1 MKKIRLPS
9 DMGIYLWLGLLF
21 IVVLMLLP
29 RKARFNYEY
38 EKGAKWRYE
47 TLAADFDFPIL
58 KTASQLQEEKSAVS
72 AESRLCYKYDH
83 DVVRQALTEAEK
95 LTIEPQMRGQLVE
108 LISEIYSRGVI
119 DASQLPHDVKV
130 VMIRKDKHYE
140 ECVASEIYT
149 PTSAC
154 NALYEKMFV
163 MNPSSV
169 NLDMELN
176 KSGAYDLITPNLKRD
191 QEGEML
197 LQSYKGSEAVSP
209 TMGYISAGQVI
220 IEHGETISTK
230 AYQLLESYKAEYSRS
245 VGYSG
250 PRFLLWLG
258 NGLIAFIFCVM
269 VFLAIVYCNPSVFA
283 NRAKF
288 LYLLFI
294 IALALTGSL
303 LIGRARTAYLFI
315 APFTLF
321 CLYLLPYFKKSLVAL
336 LYCIVLLVI
345 PLFVTGGWEVYMV
358 YLVAGTV
365 TIIAVDRIT
374 KSWHQFIMALCVFA
388 SMMLTY
394 IAFRLIEGTIGDFSA
409 DHIIFLALG
418 AFLPVAGYPLI
429 FLMERMFG
437 MVSASRLEEYS
448 DPSNKLLQELSLKA
462 PGTFQHSLAVMNMA
476 DAVARSIDANVPL
489 VRAGAMYH
497 DIGKMANPLCFIENE
512 TLGAK
517 YHQNL
522 TTKQSAEAI
531 LRHVP
536 DGLEIAR
543 KYKLPQIICEFIETH
558 HGVSCTGYFY
568 SKYVNEGGDPAN
580 KSDFMY
586 KGRKPWTKEQAILML
601 CDSIEAA
608 SRTLKENSPEVFEAF
623 VEKMVRAKMDDGQ
636 LDNCKLTIKELVTI
650 KSVLKDYLGRLY
662 HARIVYPAS
671 K

>member
-1 MKKIRLPS
+1 
-9 DMGIYLWLGLLF
+9 
-21 IVVLMLLP
+21 
-29 RKARFNYEY
+29 
-38 EKGAKWRYE
+38 
-47 TLAADFDFPIL
+47 
-58 KTASQLQEEKSAVS
+58 
-72 AESRLCYKYDH
+72 
-83 DVVRQALTEAEK
+83 
-95 LTIEPQMRGQLVE
+95 
-108 LISEIYSRGVI
+108 
-119 DASQLPHDVKV
+119 
-130 VMIRKDKHYE
+130 
-140 ECVASEIYT
+140 
-149 PTSAC
+149 
-154 NALYEKMFV
+154 
-163 MNPSSV
+163 
-169 NLDMELN
+169 
-176 KSGAYDLITPNLKRD
+176 
-191 QEGEML
+191 
-197 LQSYKGSEAVSP
+197 
-209 TMGYISAGQVI
+209 
-220 IEHGETISTK
+220 
-230 AYQLLESYKAEYSRS
+230 
-245 VGYSG
+245 
-250 PRFLLWLG
+250 
-258 NGLIAFIFCVM
+258 
-269 VFLAIVYCNPSVFA
+269 
-283 NRAKF
+283 
-288 LYLLFI
+288 
-294 IALALTGSL
+294 
-303 LIGRARTAYLFI
+303 
-315 APFTLF
+315 
-321 CLYLLPYFKKSLVAL
+321 
-336 LYCIVLLVI
+336 
-345 PLFVTGGWEVYMV
+345 
-358 YLVAGTV
+358 
-365 TIIAVDRIT
+365 
-374 KSWHQFIMALCVFA
+374 
-388 SMMLTY
+388 MMLTY

-536 DGLEIAR
+536 DGLDIAR
-543 KYKLPQIICEFIETH
+543 KYKLPQMICEFIETH

-580 KSDFMY
+580 KTDFMY